1 MYVEAV
7 HRPDSGTPL
16 KNKDPAERQL
26 NLHEWV
32 CVIVDDYIDGRRHEV
47 TDEEGRRPLFTTK
60 EGRAHRTTLRKQVR
74 LMTRPCEYSNDCPYD
89 RSIEDC
95 EATAYSKAA
104 QCPGSVSPHPLR
116 RSAITEAL
124 NEGHS
129 KELVSDRMDVST
141 DVLEKH
147 YDARS
152 ESEKRELRREMFD
165 ID

>member
-1 MYVEAV
+1 
-7 HRPDSGTPL
+7 
-16 KNKDPAERQL
+16 
-26 NLHEWV
+26 
-32 CVIVDDYIDGRRHEV
+32 
-47 TDEEGRRPLFTTK
+47 
-60 EGRAHRTTLRKQVR
+60 
-74 LMTRPCEYSNDCPYD
+74 MTRPCEYSNDCPYD